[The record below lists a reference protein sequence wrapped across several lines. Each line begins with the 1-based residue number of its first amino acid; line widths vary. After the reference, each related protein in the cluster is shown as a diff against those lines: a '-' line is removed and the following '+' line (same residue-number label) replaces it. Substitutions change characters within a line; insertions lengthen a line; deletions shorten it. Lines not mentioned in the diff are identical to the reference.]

1 MRTSVWILA
10 GLFMACGNM
19 GCGNEEKQR
28 AKLAEVE
35 KAAEAKV
42 AQAELQA
49 RNKAA
54 DAQKEFDALK
64 AELDQ
69 TKAKLAESEKAQADF
84 EELGKQ
90 AEAALGKAREAFK
103 AEGRVKLADLNKDL
117 TQVSKALTKLPAA
130 KKAELNKIF
139 QKIPPQQKAIAKDI
153 AAYGTAT
160 LDTLSA
166 TRSTLEKDL
175 ALMRANVALA
185 KAKVK

>member
-1 MRTSVWILA
+1 
-10 GLFMACGNM
+10 MACGNM

-54 DAQKEFDALK
+54 DAQKELDALK
-64 AELDQ
+64 AELGQ
-69 TKAKLAESEKAQADF
+69 TKIKLAEAEKAQADS

-103 AEGRVKLADLNKDL
+103 AEGRAKLADLNKDL
-117 TQVSKALTKLPAA
+117 TQVSKALAKLPAA
-130 KKAELNKIF
+130 KKAEVNKIF

-153 AAYGTAT
+153 AAYDTAT
-160 LDTLSA
+160 LDTLGA
-166 TRSTLEKDL
+166 TKSTLEKDL